1 MKKWTSYDLAQVS
14 LLASFIATTGSIKI
28 PTGIAGSE
36 FQLSAPIAVAIAAV
50 FGFKR
55 YITAGIIAS
64 LLLFLLGMHNLLNI
78 EIAMVF
84 RLVAGGL
91 VALFGTSLPVLML
104 AGPIGSAAAR
114 FILAFSLGIPADPL
128 IAAALPGM
136 VFTALTVWP
145 LKQLFEKTSKKT
157 EVRHHA
163 KRAL

>member
-1 MKKWTSYDLAQVS
+1 MKKWTAYDLAQVS
-14 LLASFIATTGSIKI
+14 LLASFIAITGSIKI

-114 FILAFSLGIPADPL
+114 FILAFSLGIPAGPL
-128 IAAALPGM
+128 IASALPGM

-145 LKQLFEKTSKKT
+145 LKQLFEKNSKKT